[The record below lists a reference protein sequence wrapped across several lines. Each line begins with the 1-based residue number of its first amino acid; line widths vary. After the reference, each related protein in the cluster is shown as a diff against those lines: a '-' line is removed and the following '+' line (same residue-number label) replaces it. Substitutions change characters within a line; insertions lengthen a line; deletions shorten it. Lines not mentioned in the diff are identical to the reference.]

1 MKRHILT
8 AIILIASYA
17 ANAQFTAGL
26 DGGLSVPAS
35 DYGSKSL
42 PSPNS
47 TTINGYAKLGTCFD
61 GYVGF
66 KFIPLIGG
74 MLQYGVNT
82 NSNNVS
88 TLNTS
93 NTTYTSGGSDK
104 ITEYLIGPFFSI
116 KLIKI
121 KIEAKL
127 LAGLVS
133 SNYPTLSSSSSS
145 TTFGGVTSS
154 VENSFTTGN
163 SFGYCAGAKIKY
175 MMASVLGI
183 GLGLDYVGSDVNFK
197 GTNSLN
203 GESTNYK
210 MSVGVLQATLG
221 VSLDL

>member
-1 MKRHILT
+1 MKRNIL
-8 AIILIASYA
+8 AAFILIASYA
-17 ANAQFTAGL
+17 ANAQFTAGI

-42 PSPNS
+42 PSSNS

-93 NTTYTSGGSDK
+93 STTYTSGGSDK
-104 ITEYLIGPFFSI
+104 ITEYLIGPFLSI

-133 SNYPTLSSSSSS
+133 STYPSLTQS
-145 TTFGGVTSS
+145 TTFNGVSGS
-154 VENSFTTGN
+154 VVNSFTTGN

-175 MMASVLGI
+175 MTAKVFGI

-203 GESTNYK
+203 AESTNYK
-210 MSVGVLQATLG
+210 MSVGVLQATIG

>member
-1 MKRHILT
+1 MKRY
-8 AIILIASYA
+8 ILITVTLLASYTMH
-17 ANAQFTAGL
+17 AQFTAGL
-26 DGGLSVPAS
+26 DGGLSIPAG

-47 TTINGYAKLGTCFD
+47 TTINGFAKMGTCFD

-66 KFIPLIGG
+66 KFLPLIGG
-74 MLQYGVNT
+74 MFQYGVNS

-88 TLNTS
+88 ALNTS
-93 NTTYTSGGSDK
+93 GTTYSSGGNDK
-104 ITEYLIGPFFSI
+104 ITEYLIGPYFSI

-133 SNYPTLSSSSSS
+133 STYPSLTEN
-145 TTFGGVTSS
+145 TTFNGVSAS
-154 VENSFTTGN
+154 VINSFTTGN

-175 MMASVLGI
+175 MTAKILGI
-183 GLGLDYVGSDVNFK
+183 GLGLDYVGSDVSFK
-197 GTNSLN
+197 GTNSLSSQ
-203 GESTNYK
+203 STNYK

-221 VSLDL
+221 VSIDL

>member
-1 MKRHILT
+1 MKRYMLI
-8 AIILIASYA
+8 AAALIASYTM
-17 ANAQFTAGL
+17 NAQFTAGI

-47 TTINGYAKLGTCFD
+47 TSIDGYAKVGSCFD

-74 MLQYGVNT
+74 MFQYGVNT
-82 NSNNVS
+82 NSNNIS
-88 TLNTS
+88 SQNTTT
-93 NTTYTSGGSDK
+93 TTYTSGGSNK

-127 LAGLVS
+127 LAGLVAN
-133 SNYPTLSSSSSS
+133 NYPVVTENFSGIS
-145 TTFGGVTSS
+145 TPIV
-154 VENSFTTGN
+154 NSFTTGN

-175 MMASVLGI
+175 MTAKIIGV
-183 GLGLDYVGSDVNFK
+183 GLGLDYVGSDANFK

-203 GESTNYK
+203 SQSTNYK
-210 MSVGVLQATLG
+210 MSVGVLQATIG